1 MRDPYKMFQK
11 LLLKDRLLNDYAEQA
26 KSMQNEEIMNLPLP
40 LWQREILSE
49 IRMKKLLKKA
59 VDDIKVIEERPW
71 EGVILEVRIM
81 ERDLWVKQPNK
92 ENLFER
98 DDFIGI
104 TGDNI
109 FWGYTYLT
117 GCLNV
122 QTVKVNSIYY
132 MDMDKDGYFEQYQQK
147 LSGGTVSC
155 SEVSE
160 TELKYPLLGRYG
172 VRINKP

>member
-1 MRDPYKMFQK
+1 MFQK
-11 LLLKDRLLNDYAEQA
+11 LLLKDKLLNDYAEQA
-26 KSMQNEEIMNLPLP
+26 KSMKNEEIMNLPLP

-49 IRMKKLLKKA
+49 LRLKKLLKKA
-59 VDDIKVIEERPW
+59 VDDIPVREIKPW
-71 EGVILEVRIM
+71 EGVILETRIM
-81 ERDLWVKQPNK
+81 TIDLWVKQPNK
-92 ENLFER
+92 ENLFEAG
-98 DDFIGI
+98 DFIGV

-122 QTVKVNSIYY
+122 DKVKENSSYY

-147 LSGGTVSC
+147 LSGVSIEC

-160 TELKYPLLGRYG
+160 TELKYPLLSNYG
-172 VRINKP
+172 VRINK